1 MFKKKRRWHCLPGQE
16 PTELDKKVMYWE
28 NKGKEVPT
36 RDMVRTPEQIE
47 GIRIAGKLNSQCLD
61 AVAEAIHPGMNTQ
74 EIDDICMKFCED
86 HGCHPSCLNYE
97 GYPKS
102 VCTSINEVVCHGIRC
117 ATGGRHRE
125 CGHDTR
131 L

>member
-61 AVAEAIHPGMNTQ
+61 AVAEAISSLLPQ
-74 EIDDICMKFCED
+74 
-86 HGCHPSCLNYE
+86 L
-97 GYPKS
+97 
-102 VCTSINEVVCHGIRC
+102 
-117 ATGGRHRE
+117 
-125 CGHDTR
+125 
-131 L
+131 

>member
-1 MFKKKRRWHCLPGQE
+1 
-16 PTELDKKVMYWE
+16 MYWE

-102 VCTSINEVVCHGIRC
+102 VCTSINEVVCHGIDARLQRLLRRRL
-117 ATGGRHRE
+117 THVYHRWKD
-125 CGHDTR
+125 HA
-131 L
+131 